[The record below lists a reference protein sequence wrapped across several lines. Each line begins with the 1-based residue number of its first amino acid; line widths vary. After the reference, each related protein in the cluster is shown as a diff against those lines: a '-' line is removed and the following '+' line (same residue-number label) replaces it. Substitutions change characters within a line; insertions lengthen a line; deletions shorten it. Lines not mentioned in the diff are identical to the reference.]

1 MPTPAHKP
9 TTEQRTIVK
18 AMASYGIPH
27 ADIAPVVGIERK
39 ALERHYSEELA
50 TATAEANTKVATRL
64 FDRAMEGDV
73 KAMMFWLERRGGDA
87 WKHKPVV
94 QLVPG
99 DFTIEMNPANFLE
112 LPSVSDYDD
121 DQD

>member
-1 MPTPAHKP
+1 
-9 TTEQRTIVK
+9 
-18 AMASYGIPH
+18 MASYGIPH
-27 ADIAPVVGIERK
+27 ADIGSVIGLERK

-50 TATAEANTKVATRL
+50 NATAKANTQVARRL

-87 WKHKPVV
+87 WKNKPIV

-99 DFTIEMNPANFLE
+99 DFTIDMNPVDMLA
-112 LPSVSDYDD
+112 LPEEDGD
-121 DQD
+121 